1 MISSVAAAVVSSQW
15 TAWRDIQA
23 RYLSSAVGILLAVVF
38 IHGFYNRYL
47 HPLRQVPGPFW
58 ATVTSFHFPY
68 LLTGKLFHIEQ
79 QRLHQIYGKRSI
91 ERLMSI
97 GSL

>member
-1 MISSVAAAVVSSQW
+1 MISSVAAAVLSWQS
-15 TAWRDIQA
+15 TGWRDIQ
-23 RYLSSAVGILLAVVF
+23 SSAVGILLAVIF
-38 IHGFYNRYL
+38 ILGFYNRYL

-79 QRLHQIYGKRSI
+79 QKLHQAYGNCSM
-91 ERLMSI
+91 EWLMLI
-97 GSL
+97 VFL